1 MTYIIENRYSS
12 VKGGTKVC
20 NVAIVT
26 DSNSGISQAEGK
38 ELGIYVIPMP
48 FLVDGKLYFEDVDM
62 NKEQFY
68 HFLENDADLSTSQ
81 PSPGDVMDLWDKLLK
96 EYDEIVHIPM
106 SSGLSAS
113 CSTAMGL
120 ARDYDGKVQVVDN
133 QRISVT
139 MQQSVMDAKHLVA
152 AGKSAAQIKEIL
164 EKEALESSIY
174 LMVDTLKYLKKGGRI
189 TPAAALL
196 GSALNLKPILQIQGD
211 KLDAYKKVRGV
222 KAAKKNMLEAMKKDV
237 EGRFSDYVT
246 KGQLKL
252 HVAYTTDEETA
263 KQWKEEVQNMFPDIA
278 ITRMDPLSFSVT
290 CHTGPGVLAI
300 AASHA
305 LDVTE

>member
-1 MTYIIENRYSS
+1 MSS
-12 VKGGTKVC
+12 
-20 NVAIVT
+20 VAIVT

-48 FLVDGKLYFEDVDM
+48 CLVDGKLYYENVDIT
-62 NKEQFY
+62 KEQFY
-68 HFLENDADLSTSQ
+68 HFMESDADLTTSQ

-120 ARDYDGKVQVVDN
+120 AQDYDGKVQVVNN

-139 MQQSVMDAKHLVA
+139 MQQSVMDAKHLA
-152 AGKSAAQIKEIL
+152 ATGKSAAQIKEIL

-174 LMVDTLKYLKKGGRI
+174 LVVDTLKYLKKGGRI

-196 GSALNLKPILQIQGD
+196 GSALNLKPLLQIQGE
-211 KLDAYKKVRGV
+211 KLDAYKKVRGM
-222 KAAKKNMLEAMKKDV
+222 KAAKKNMLDAMKKDV
-237 EGRFSDYVT
+237 EGRFADYVA

-263 KQWKEEVQNMFPDIA
+263 KQWMEEVQNAFPDLT
-278 ITRMDPLSFSVT
+278 ITRMDPLSFSIT

-300 AASHA
+300 ATSHA
-305 LDVTE
+305 LDAE

>member
-1 MTYIIENRYSS
+1 MSS
-12 VKGGTKVC
+12 
-20 NVAIVT
+20 VAIVT

-48 FLVDGKLYFEDVDM
+48 CLVDGKLYYENVDIT
-62 NKEQFY
+62 KEQFY
-68 HFLENDADLSTSQ
+68 HFMESDADLTTSQ

-120 ARDYDGKVQVVDN
+120 AQDYDGKVQVVNN

-139 MQQSVMDAKHLVA
+139 MQQSVMDAKHLA
-152 AGKSAAQIKEIL
+152 ATGKSAAQIKEIL

-174 LMVDTLKYLKKGGRI
+174 LVVDTLKYLKKGGRI

-196 GSALNLKPILQIQGD
+196 GSALNLIPLLQIQGE
-211 KLDAYKKVRGV
+211 KLDAYKKVRGM
-222 KAAKKNMLEAMKKDV
+222 KAAKKNMLDAMKKDV
-237 EGRFSDYVT
+237 EGRFADYVA

-263 KQWKEEVQNMFPDIA
+263 KQWMEEVQNAFPDLT
-278 ITRMDPLSFSVT
+278 ITRMDPLSFSIT

-305 LDVTE
+305 LDAE

>member
-1 MTYIIENRYSS
+1 MSS
-12 VKGGTKVC
+12 
-20 NVAIVT
+20 VAIVT

-48 FLVDGKLYFEDVDM
+48 CLVDGKLYYENVDIT
-62 NKEQFY
+62 KEQFY
-68 HFLENDADLSTSQ
+68 HFLESDADLTTSQ

-120 ARDYDGKVQVVDN
+120 AQDYDGKVQVVNN

-139 MQQSVMDAKHLVA
+139 MQQSVMDAKHLA
-152 AGKSAAQIKEIL
+152 ATGKSTAQIKEIL

-174 LMVDTLKYLKKGGRI
+174 LVVDTLKYLKKGGRI

-196 GSALNLKPILQIQGD
+196 GSALNLKPLLQIQGE
-211 KLDAYKKVRGV
+211 KLDAYKKVRGM
-222 KAAKKNMLEAMKKDV
+222 KAAKKNMLDAMKKDV
-237 EGRFSDYVT
+237 EGRFADYVA

-263 KQWKEEVQNMFPDIA
+263 KQWMEEVQNAFPDLT
-278 ITRMDPLSFSVT
+278 ITRMDPLSFSIT

-305 LDVTE
+305 LDAE

>member
-1 MTYIIENRYSS
+1 MSS
-12 VKGGTKVC
+12 
-20 NVAIVT
+20 VAIVT

-48 FLVDGKLYFEDVDM
+48 CLVDGKLYYENVDIT
-62 NKEQFY
+62 KEQFY
-68 HFLENDADLSTSQ
+68 HFMESDADLTTSQ

-120 ARDYDGKVQVVDN
+120 AQDYDGKVQVVNN

-139 MQQSVMDAKHLVA
+139 MQQSVMDAKHLA
-152 AGKSAAQIKEIL
+152 ATGKSAAQIKEIL

-174 LMVDTLKYLKKGGRI
+174 LVVDTLKYLKKGGRI

-196 GSALNLKPILQIQGD
+196 GSALNLKPILQIQGE
-211 KLDAYKKVRGV
+211 KLDAYKKVRGM
-222 KAAKKNMLEAMKKDV
+222 KAAKKNMLDAMKKDV
-237 EGRFSDYVT
+237 EGRFADYVA

-263 KQWKEEVQNMFPDIA
+263 KQWMEEVQNAFPDLT
-278 ITRMDPLSFSVT
+278 ITRMDPLSFSIT

-305 LDVTE
+305 LDAE

>member
-1 MTYIIENRYSS
+1 M
-12 VKGGTKVC
+12 G

-68 HFLENDADLSTSQ
+68 HFLESDADLSTSQ

-113 CSTAMGL
+113 CATAMGL
-120 ARDYDGKVQVVDN
+120 AQEYDGKVQVVDN

-139 MQQSVMDAKHLVA
+139 MQQSVMDAKHLA
-152 AGKSAAQIKEIL
+152 ATGKSAAQIKEIL

-174 LMVDTLKYLKKGGRI
+174 LVVDTLKYLKKGGRI

-196 GSALNLKPILQIQGD
+196 GSALNLKPLLQIQGE
-211 KLDAYKKVRGV
+211 KLDAYKKVRGM
-222 KAAKKNMLEAMKKDV
+222 KAAKKNMLDAMKKDV
-237 EGRFSDYVT
+237 EGRFADYVA
-246 KGQLKL
+246 KGQLNL

-263 KQWKEEVQNMFPDIA
+263 KQWMEEVQNAFPDLT
-278 ITRMDPLSFSVT
+278 ITRMDPLSFSIT

-305 LDVTE
+305 LDEE

>member
-1 MTYIIENRYSS
+1 M
-12 VKGGTKVC
+12 G

-139 MQQSVMDAKHLVA
+139 MQQAVMDAKYLAA

-211 KLDAYKKVRGV
+211 KLDAYKKSPWCQSCQKEHAGSHEKRGGSFQRYDRSCRYGSRSDRSGRPICLLRYHEMGNSAPLPCRYG
-222 KAAKKNMLEAMKKDV
+222 KLEFIQCRCAD
-237 EGRFSDYVT
+237 SD
-246 KGQLKL
+246 
-252 HVAYTTDEETA
+252 E
-263 KQWKEEVQNMFPDIA
+263 I
-278 ITRMDPLSFSVT
+278 
-290 CHTGPGVLAI
+290 
-300 AASHA
+300 
-305 LDVTE
+305 

>member
-1 MTYIIENRYSS
+1 M
-12 VKGGTKVC
+12 G

-189 TPAAALL
+189 MPAAALL

>member
-1 MTYIIENRYSS
+1 MSS
-12 VKGGTKVC
+12 
-20 NVAIVT
+20 VAIVT

-48 FLVDGKLYFEDVDM
+48 CLVDGKLYYENVDIT
-62 NKEQFY
+62 KEQFY
-68 HFLENDADLSTSQ
+68 HFMESDADLTTSQ

-120 ARDYDGKVQVVDN
+120 AQDYDGKVQVVNN

-139 MQQSVMDAKHLVA
+139 MQQSVMDAKHLA
-152 AGKSAAQIKEIL
+152 ATGKSAAQIKEIL

-174 LMVDTLKYLKKGGRI
+174 LVVDTLNYLKQGGRI

-196 GSALNLKPILQIQGD
+196 GSALNLKPLLQIQGE
-211 KLDAYKKVRGV
+211 KLDAYKKVRGM
-222 KAAKKNMLEAMKKDV
+222 KAAKKNMLDAMKKDV
-237 EGRFSDYVT
+237 EGRFADYVA

-263 KQWKEEVQNMFPDIA
+263 KQWMEEVQNAFPDLT
-278 ITRMDPLSFSVT
+278 ITRMDPLSFSIT

-305 LDVTE
+305 LDAE

>member
-1 MTYIIENRYSS
+1 MSS
-12 VKGGTKVC
+12 
-20 NVAIVT
+20 VAIVT

-48 FLVDGKLYFEDVDM
+48 CLVDGKLYYENVDIT
-62 NKEQFY
+62 KEQFY
-68 HFLENDADLSTSQ
+68 HFMESDADLTTSQ

-120 ARDYDGKVQVVDN
+120 AQDYDGKVQVVNN

-139 MQQSVMDAKHLVA
+139 MQQSVMDAKHLA
-152 AGKSAAQIKEIL
+152 ATGKSAAQIKEIL

-174 LMVDTLKYLKKGGRI
+174 LVVDTLKYLKKGGRI

-196 GSALNLKPILQIQGD
+196 GSALNLKPLLQIQGE
-211 KLDAYKKVRGV
+211 KLDAYKKVRGM
-222 KAAKKNMLEAMKKDV
+222 KAAKKNMLDAMKKDV
-237 EGRFSDYVT
+237 EGRFADYVA

-263 KQWKEEVQNMFPDIA
+263 KQWMEEVQNAFPDLT
-278 ITRMDPLSFSVT
+278 ITRMDQLSFSIT

-305 LDVTE
+305 LDAE

>member
-1 MTYIIENRYSS
+1 MSS
-12 VKGGTKVC
+12 
-20 NVAIVT
+20 VAIVT

-48 FLVDGKLYFEDVDM
+48 CLVDGKLYYENVDIT
-62 NKEQFY
+62 KEQFY
-68 HFLENDADLSTSQ
+68 HFMESDADLTTSQ

-120 ARDYDGKVQVVDN
+120 AQDYDGKVQVVNN

-139 MQQSVMDAKHLVA
+139 MQQSVMDAKHLA
-152 AGKSAAQIKEIL
+152 ATGKSAVQIKEIL

-174 LMVDTLKYLKKGGRI
+174 LVVDTLKYLKKGGRI

-196 GSALNLKPILQIQGD
+196 GSALNLKPLLQIQGE
-211 KLDAYKKVRGV
+211 KLDAYKKVRGM
-222 KAAKKNMLEAMKKDV
+222 KAAKKNMLDAMKKDV
-237 EGRFSDYVT
+237 EGRFADYVA

-263 KQWKEEVQNMFPDIA
+263 KQWMEEVQNAFPDLT
-278 ITRMDPLSFSVT
+278 ITRMDPLSFSIT

-305 LDVTE
+305 LDAE